1 MGQTDVSSDRRQDRA
16 IPKCPLGRG
25 HKKQKKKTK
34 TKNEE
39 EEEEKDEDEDAKMKT
54 KTKYVVGH
62 HRLNTR

>member
-39 EEEEKDEDEDAKMKT
+39 EEEDAKMKT